1 MIGLLSKVFIKNY
14 TDYKNP
20 EVRRS
25 YGFLTGIMG
34 IVLNF
39 LLFIG
44 KLFAGIITSS
54 ISVIADAINNLSDTG
69 SSVITMVG
77 FKLAGRPADSEHP
90 FGHGRI
96 EYIAGLFVSALIL
109 FMGFELEKGSIE
121 KIITPEDLS
130 FNVISLVIL
139 GLSLLVKLYIFLYN
153 RKIGGLISS
162 STMKATALDSLSDCI
177 STGAVIAGLIVYLVW
192 GVNIDGYVGVLV
204 GLFIFKT
211 GIESIKESITPLIGE
226 KAEKEYID
234 EIRETALSFENV
246 IGIHDLIIHNY
257 GVGQNM
263 ISFHAEV
270 PAEMDFIKAHEMI
283 DIVENEMKKKY
294 GCVTIHMDP
303 VLKDT
308 EQSLQYKKLVGD
320 VIAGIND
327 SISIHDFRMTDGNVN
342 RNLIFDVEVP
352 FGIKESDEEIKNR
365 IIEGI
370 KAYDSNLNVVIAV
383 DKKIY

>member
-1 MIGLLSKVFIKNY
+1 MIGLLSRIFIKNH

-25 YGFLTGIMG
+25 YGFLTGIVG
-34 IVLNF
+34 IILNF
-39 LLFIG
+39 LLFSG

-54 ISVIADAINNLSDTG
+54 ISIIADAINNLSDTG

-96 EYIAGLFVSALIL
+96 EYIASLFVSALIL

-121 KIITPEDLS
+121 KIINPEDIS

-153 RKIGGLISS
+153 RKIGSLISS

-177 STGAVIAGLIVYLVW
+177 STGAVIAGLIVFLIW
-192 GVNIDGYVGVLV
+192 GINIDGYVGVIV

-211 GIESIKESITPLIGE
+211 GIESIKESITPLLGE
-226 KAEKEYID
+226 KAD
-234 EIRETALSFENV
+234 EELITDIKETALSFENV
-246 IGIHDLIIHNY
+246 TGIHDLIIHNY

-270 PAEMDFIKAHEMI
+270 PAEMEFMEAHEMI
-283 DIVENEMKKKY
+283 DTIENEMKKKY

-303 VLKDT
+303 VLKDN
-308 EQSLQYKKLVGD
+308 EQTIMYKKLVND
-320 VIAGIND
+320 VISNINENL
-327 SISIHDFRMTDGNVN
+327 SIHDFRMTDGNIN
-342 RNLIFDVEVP
+342 KNLIFDVEVP

-365 IIEGI
+365 IIEEI
-370 KAYDSNLNVVIAV
+370 KAYDSNLNVVIEV

>member
-1 MIGLLSKVFIKNY
+1 MIGLLSRIFIKNY

-20 EVRRS
+20 AVRRS

-39 LLFIG
+39 LLFSG

-96 EYIAGLFVSALIL
+96 EYIASLFVSALIL
-109 FMGFELEKGSIE
+109 FMGFELEKGSVE
-121 KIITPEDLS
+121 KIITPEDIS

-153 RKIGGLISS
+153 RKIGSLISS

-192 GVNIDGYVGVLV
+192 GINIDGYVGVLV

-270 PAEMDFIKAHEMI
+270 PAEMDFIEAHEMI

-308 EQSLQYKKLVGD
+308 EQSLMYKKLVND
-320 VIAGIND
+320 IIAGVNNN
-327 SISIHDFRMTDGNVN
+327 ISIHDFRMTDGNVN
-342 RNLIFDVEVP
+342 KNLIFDVEVP

-365 IIEGI
+365 IVEGI
-370 KAYDSNLNVVIAV
+370 KAHDSNLNVVIAV

>member
-1 MIGLLSKVFIKNY
+1 MIGLLSRLFIKNY

-39 LLFIG
+39 LLFSG
-44 KLFAGIITSS
+44 KFFAGIITSS

-69 SSVITMVG
+69 SSLITLVS
-77 FKLAGRPADSEHP
+77 FKLASRPADDEHP
-90 FGHGRI
+90 FGHGRA
-96 EYIAGLFVSALIL
+96 EYIASLFVSVLIL

-121 KIITPEDLS
+121 KIINPEEIS
-130 FNVISLVIL
+130 FNIISLVIL
-139 GLSLLVKLYIFLYN
+139 GLSLLIKLYIFLYN

-162 STMKATALDSLSDCI
+162 SAMKATALDSLSDCI
-177 STGAVIAGLIVYLVW
+177 STIAVIAGLIVYLVF
-192 GVNIDGYVGVLV
+192 GINIDGYVGVLV

-211 GIESIKESITPLIGE
+211 GVESIKESITPLLGE
-226 KAEKEYID
+226 KADEEYIRG
-234 EIRETALSFENV
+234 IKETALSYENV
-246 IGIHDLIIHNY
+246 IGIHDLIVHNY

-270 PAEMDFIKAHEMI
+270 PAEMGFMEAHEMI
-283 DIVENEMKKKY
+283 DIVENDMKKKY

-303 VLKDT
+303 IVKDT
-308 EQSLQYKKLVGD
+308 EQSLMYKKLVND
-320 VIAGIND
+320 VISEVNEN
-327 SISIHDFRMTDGNVN
+327 ISFHDFRMTDGNIN
-342 RNLIFDVEVP
+342 KNLIFDIEVP

-365 IIEGI
+365 IVNGI
-370 KAYDSNLNVVIAV
+370 KAHYSNLNVVISV

>member
-1 MIGLLSKVFIKNY
+1 MIGLLSRLFIKNY

-39 LLFIG
+39 LLFSG
-44 KLFAGIITSS
+44 KFFAGIITSS

-69 SSVITMVG
+69 SSLITLVS
-77 FKLAGRPADSEHP
+77 FKLASRPADDEHP
-90 FGHGRI
+90 FGHGRA
-96 EYIAGLFVSALIL
+96 EYIASLFVSVLIL

-121 KIITPEDLS
+121 KIINPEEIS
-130 FNVISLVIL
+130 FNIISLVIL
-139 GLSLLVKLYIFLYN
+139 GLSLLIKLYIFLYN

-162 STMKATALDSLSDCI
+162 SAMKATALDSLSDCI
-177 STGAVIAGLIVYLVW
+177 STIAVIAGLIVYLVF
-192 GVNIDGYVGVLV
+192 GINIDGYVGVLV

-211 GIESIKESITPLIGE
+211 GVESIKESITPLLGE
-226 KAEKEYID
+226 KADEEYIRG
-234 EIRETALSFENV
+234 IKETALSYENV
-246 IGIHDLIIHNY
+246 IGIHDLIVHNY

-270 PAEMDFIKAHEMI
+270 PAEMGFMEAHEMI
-283 DIVENEMKKKY
+283 DIVENDMKKKY

-303 VLKDT
+303 IVKDT
-308 EQSLQYKKLVGD
+308 EQSLMYKKLVND
-320 VIAGIND
+320 VISEVNEN
-327 SISIHDFRMTDGNVN
+327 ISFHDFRMTDGNIN
-342 RNLIFDVEVP
+342 RNLIFDIEVP

-365 IIEGI
+365 IVNGI
-370 KAYDSNLNVVIAV
+370 KAHYSNLNVVISV

>member
-1 MIGLLSKVFIKNY
+1 MIGLLSRIFIKNH

-25 YGFLTGIMG
+25 YGFLTGIVG

-39 LLFIG
+39 LLFSG

-96 EYIAGLFVSALIL
+96 EYIAGLFVSVLIL
-109 FMGFELEKGSIE
+109 FMGFELEKSSIE
-121 KIITPEDLS
+121 KIITPEDIS

-192 GVNIDGYVGVLV
+192 GINIDGFVGVLV

-211 GIESIKESITPLIGE
+211 GIESIKESITPLLGE
-226 KAEKEYID
+226 KADLEYIKD
-234 EIRETALSFENV
+234 IKETALSFENV
-246 IGIHDLIIHNY
+246 IGIHDLIVHNY

-270 PAEMDFIKAHEMI
+270 PAEMEFMEAHEMI
-283 DIVENEMKKKY
+283 DVVENEMKKKY

-308 EQSLQYKKLVGD
+308 EQSLMYKKLVLD
-320 VIAGIND
+320 VISGIND
-327 SISIHDFRMTDGNVN
+327 SISIHDFRMTDGNIN

-352 FGIKESDEEIKNR
+352 FGIKETDEEIKSR
-365 IIEGI
+365 IVEGI
-370 KAYDSNLNVVIAV
+370 KAYDDNLNVVIAV

>member
-1 MIGLLSKVFIKNY
+1 MIGLLSRIFIKNH

-25 YGFLTGIMG
+25 YGFLTGIVG
-34 IVLNF
+34 IILNF
-39 LLFIG
+39 LLFSG

-54 ISVIADAINNLSDTG
+54 ISIIADAINNLSDTG

-96 EYIAGLFVSALIL
+96 EYIASLFVSALIL

-121 KIITPEDLS
+121 KIINPEDIS

-153 RKIGGLISS
+153 RKIGSLICS

-177 STGAVIAGLIVYLVW
+177 STGAVIAGLIVFLIW
-192 GVNIDGYVGVLV
+192 GINIDGYVGVIV

-211 GIESIKESITPLIGE
+211 GIESIKESITPLLGE
-226 KAEKEYID
+226 KAD
-234 EIRETALSFENV
+234 EELITDIRETALSFENV
-246 IGIHDLIIHNY
+246 TGIHDLIIHNY

-270 PAEMDFIKAHEMI
+270 PAEMEFMEAHEMI
-283 DIVENEMKKKY
+283 DTIENEMKKKY

-303 VLKDT
+303 VLKDN
-308 EQSLQYKKLVGD
+308 EQTIMYKKLVND
-320 VIAGIND
+320 VISTINENL
-327 SISIHDFRMTDGNVN
+327 SIHDFRMTDGNIN
-342 RNLIFDVEVP
+342 KNLIFDVEVP

-365 IIEGI
+365 IIEEI
-370 KAYDSNLNVVIAV
+370 KAYDSNLNVVIEV

>member
-1 MIGLLSKVFIKNY
+1 MIGLLSRLFIKNY

-39 LLFIG
+39 LLFSG
-44 KLFAGIITSS
+44 KFFAGIITSS

-69 SSVITMVG
+69 SSLITLVS
-77 FKLAGRPADSEHP
+77 FKLASRPADDEHP
-90 FGHGRI
+90 FGHGRA
-96 EYIAGLFVSALIL
+96 EYIASLFVSVLIL

-121 KIITPEDLS
+121 KIINPEEIS
-130 FNVISLVIL
+130 FNIISLVIL
-139 GLSLLVKLYIFLYN
+139 GLSLLIKLYIFLYN

-162 STMKATALDSLSDCI
+162 SAMKATALDSLSDCI
-177 STGAVIAGLIVYLVW
+177 STIAVIAGLIVYLVF
-192 GVNIDGYVGVLV
+192 GINIDGYVGVLV

-211 GIESIKESITPLIGE
+211 GVESIKESITPLLGE
-226 KAEKEYID
+226 KADEEYIRG
-234 EIRETALSFENV
+234 IKETALSYENV
-246 IGIHDLIIHNY
+246 IGIHDLIVHNY

-270 PAEMDFIKAHEMI
+270 PAEMGFMEAHEMI
-283 DIVENEMKKKY
+283 DIVENDMKKKY

-303 VLKDT
+303 IVKDT
-308 EQSLQYKKLVGD
+308 EQSLMYKRLVND
-320 VIAGIND
+320 VISEVNEN
-327 SISIHDFRMTDGNVN
+327 ISFHDFRMTDGNIN
-342 RNLIFDVEVP
+342 RNLIFDIEVP

-365 IIEGI
+365 IVNGI
-370 KAYDSNLNVVIAV
+370 KAHYSNLNVVISV

>member
-153 RKIGGLISS
+153 RKIGSLISS

>member
-1 MIGLLSKVFIKNY
+1 MIGLLSRIFIKNH

-25 YGFLTGIMG
+25 YGFLTGIVG
-34 IVLNF
+34 IILNF
-39 LLFIG
+39 LLFSG

-54 ISVIADAINNLSDTG
+54 ISIIADAINNLSDTG

-96 EYIAGLFVSALIL
+96 EYIASLFVSALIL

-121 KIITPEDLS
+121 KIINPEDIS

-153 RKIGGLISS
+153 RKIGSLISS

-177 STGAVIAGLIVYLVW
+177 STGAVIAGLIVFLIW
-192 GVNIDGYVGVLV
+192 GINIDGYVGVIV

-211 GIESIKESITPLIGE
+211 GIESIKESITPLLGE
-226 KAEKEYID
+226 KAD
-234 EIRETALSFENV
+234 EELITDIRETALSFENV
-246 IGIHDLIIHNY
+246 TGIHDLIIHNY

-270 PAEMDFIKAHEMI
+270 PAEMEFMEAHEMI
-283 DIVENEMKKKY
+283 DTIENEMKKKY

-303 VLKDT
+303 VLKDN
-308 EQSLQYKKLVGD
+308 EQTIMYKKLVND
-320 VIAGIND
+320 VISTINENL
-327 SISIHDFRMTDGNVN
+327 SIHDFRMTDGNIN
-342 RNLIFDVEVP
+342 KNLIFDVEVP

-365 IIEGI
+365 IIEEI
-370 KAYDSNLNVVIAV
+370 KAYDSNLNVVIEV

>member
-1 MIGLLSKVFIKNY
+1 MIGLLSRIFIKNH

-25 YGFLTGIMG
+25 YGFLTGIVG
-34 IVLNF
+34 IILNF
-39 LLFIG
+39 LLFSG

-54 ISVIADAINNLSDTG
+54 ISIIADAINNLSDTG

-96 EYIAGLFVSALIL
+96 EYIASLFVSALIL

-121 KIITPEDLS
+121 KIINPEDIS
-130 FNVISLVIL
+130 FKVISLVIL

-153 RKIGGLISS
+153 RKIGSLISS

-177 STGAVIAGLIVYLVW
+177 STGAVIAGLIVFLIW
-192 GVNIDGYVGVLV
+192 GINIDGYVGVIV

-211 GIESIKESITPLIGE
+211 GIESIKESITPLLGE
-226 KAEKEYID
+226 KAD
-234 EIRETALSFENV
+234 EELITDIRETALSFENV
-246 IGIHDLIIHNY
+246 TGIHDLIIHNY

-270 PAEMDFIKAHEMI
+270 PAEMEFMEAHEMI
-283 DIVENEMKKKY
+283 DTIENEMKKKY

-303 VLKDT
+303 VLKDN
-308 EQSLQYKKLVGD
+308 EQTIMYKKLVND
-320 VIAGIND
+320 VISTINENL
-327 SISIHDFRMTDGNVN
+327 SIHDFRMTDGNIN
-342 RNLIFDVEVP
+342 KNLIFDVEVP

-365 IIEGI
+365 IIEEI
-370 KAYDSNLNVVIAV
+370 KAYDSNLNVVIEV

>member
-1 MIGLLSKVFIKNY
+1 MIGLLSRIFIKNH

-25 YGFLTGIMG
+25 YGFLTGIVG
-34 IVLNF
+34 IILNF
-39 LLFIG
+39 LLFSG

-54 ISVIADAINNLSDTG
+54 ISIIADAINNLSDTG

-96 EYIAGLFVSALIL
+96 EYIASLFVSALIL

-121 KIITPEDLS
+121 KIINPEDIS

-153 RKIGGLISS
+153 RKIGSLISS

-177 STGAVIAGLIVYLVW
+177 STGAVIAGLIVFLIW
-192 GVNIDGYVGVLV
+192 GINIDGYVGVIV

-211 GIESIKESITPLIGE
+211 GIESIKESITPLLGE
-226 KAEKEYID
+226 KAD
-234 EIRETALSFENV
+234 EELITDIRETALSFENV
-246 IGIHDLIIHNY
+246 TGIHDLIIHNY

-270 PAEMDFIKAHEMI
+270 PAEMEFMEAHEMI
-283 DIVENEMKKKY
+283 DTIENEMKKKY

-303 VLKDT
+303 VLKDN
-308 EQSLQYKKLVGD
+308 EQTIMYKKLVND
-320 VIAGIND
+320 VISNINENL
-327 SISIHDFRMTDGNVN
+327 SIHDFRMTDGNIN
-342 RNLIFDVEVP
+342 KNLIFDVEVP

-365 IIEGI
+365 IIEEI
-370 KAYDSNLNVVIAV
+370 KAYDSNLNVVIEV

>member
-1 MIGLLSKVFIKNY
+1 MIGLLSRIFIKNH

-25 YGFLTGIMG
+25 YGFLTGIVG
-34 IVLNF
+34 IILNF
-39 LLFIG
+39 LLFSG

-54 ISVIADAINNLSDTG
+54 ISIIADAINNLSDTG
-69 SSVITMVG
+69 SSLITMVG

-96 EYIAGLFVSALIL
+96 EYIASLFVSVLIL
-109 FMGFELEKGSIE
+109 FMGFELEKSSIE
-121 KIITPEDLS
+121 KIINPEDIS

-177 STGAVIAGLIVYLVW
+177 STGAVIAGLIVFLVW
-192 GVNIDGYVGVLV
+192 GINIDGYVGVLV

-211 GIESIKESITPLIGE
+211 GIESIKESITPLLGE
-226 KAEKEYID
+226 KADMELINDIK
-234 EIRETALSFENV
+234 ETALSFENV

-270 PAEMDFIKAHEMI
+270 PAEMEFIEAHEMI

-303 VLKDT
+303 VLKDN
-308 EQSLQYKKLVGD
+308 EQTIMYKKLVND
-320 VIAGIND
+320 VISAINENL
-327 SISIHDFRMTDGNVN
+327 SIHDFRMTDGNVN
-342 RNLIFDVEVP
+342 KNLIFDVEVP
-352 FGIKESDEEIKNR
+352 FEIKESDEEIRNR

-370 KAYDSNLNVVIAV
+370 KACDSNLNVVISV

>member
-1 MIGLLSKVFIKNY
+1 MIGLLSRIFIKNH

-25 YGFLTGIMG
+25 YGFLTGIVG
-34 IVLNF
+34 IILNF
-39 LLFIG
+39 LLFSG

-54 ISVIADAINNLSDTG
+54 ISIIADAINNLSDTG

-96 EYIAGLFVSALIL
+96 EYIASLFVSALIL

-121 KIITPEDLS
+121 KIINPEDIS

-153 RKIGGLISS
+153 RKIGSLISS

-177 STGAVIAGLIVYLVW
+177 STGAVIAGLIVFLIW
-192 GVNIDGYVGVLV
+192 GINIDGYVGVIV

-211 GIESIKESITPLIGE
+211 GIESIKESITPLLGE
-226 KAEKEYID
+226 KAD
-234 EIRETALSFENV
+234 EELITDIRETALSFENV
-246 IGIHDLIIHNY
+246 TGIHDLIIHNY

-270 PAEMDFIKAHEMI
+270 PAEMEFMDAHEMI
-283 DIVENEMKKKY
+283 DTIENEMKKKY

-303 VLKDT
+303 VLKDN
-308 EQSLQYKKLVGD
+308 EQTIMYKKLVND
-320 VIAGIND
+320 VISTINENL
-327 SISIHDFRMTDGNVN
+327 SIHDFRMTDGNIN
-342 RNLIFDVEVP
+342 KNLIFDVEVP

-365 IIEGI
+365 IIEEI
-370 KAYDSNLNVVIAV
+370 KAYDSNLNVVIEV

>member
-1 MIGLLSKVFIKNY
+1 MIGLLSRIFIKNH

-25 YGFLTGIMG
+25 YGFLTGIVG

-39 LLFIG
+39 LLFSG

-54 ISVIADAINNLSDTG
+54 ISVIADAINNLSDAG

-96 EYIAGLFVSALIL
+96 EYIAGLFVSVLIL
-109 FMGFELEKGSIE
+109 FMGFELEKSSIE
-121 KIITPEDLS
+121 KIITPEDIS

-192 GVNIDGYVGVLV
+192 GINIDGFVGVLV

-211 GIESIKESITPLIGE
+211 GIESIKESITPLLGE
-226 KAEKEYID
+226 KADLEYIKD
-234 EIRETALSFENV
+234 IKETALSFENV
-246 IGIHDLIIHNY
+246 IGIHDLIVHNY

-270 PAEMDFIKAHEMI
+270 PAEMEFMEAHEMI
-283 DIVENEMKKKY
+283 DVVENEMKKKY

-308 EQSLQYKKLVGD
+308 EQSLMYKKLVLD
-320 VIAGIND
+320 VISGIND
-327 SISIHDFRMTDGNVN
+327 SISIHDFRMTDGNIN
-342 RNLIFDVEVP
+342 RNLIFDIEVP
-352 FGIKESDEEIKNR
+352 FGIKETDEEIKSR
-365 IIEGI
+365 IVEGI
-370 KAYDSNLNVVIAV
+370 KAYDGNLNVVIDV

>member
-1 MIGLLSKVFIKNY
+1 MIGLLSRIFIKNH

-25 YGFLTGIMG
+25 YGFLTGIVG
-34 IVLNF
+34 IILNF
-39 LLFIG
+39 LLFSG

-54 ISVIADAINNLSDTG
+54 ISIIADAINNLSDTG

-96 EYIAGLFVSALIL
+96 EYIASLFVSALIL

-121 KIITPEDLS
+121 KIINPEDIS

-153 RKIGGLISS
+153 RKIGSLISS

-177 STGAVIAGLIVYLVW
+177 STGAVIAGLIVFLIW
-192 GVNIDGYVGVLV
+192 GINIDGYVGVIV

-211 GIESIKESITPLIGE
+211 GIESIKESITPLLGE
-226 KAEKEYID
+226 KAD
-234 EIRETALSFENV
+234 EELITDIRETALSFENV
-246 IGIHDLIIHNY
+246 TGIHDLIIHNY

-270 PAEMDFIKAHEMI
+270 PAEMEFMEAHEMI
-283 DIVENEMKKKY
+283 DTIENEMKKKY

-303 VLKDT
+303 VLKDN
-308 EQSLQYKKLVGD
+308 EQTIMYKKLVND
-320 VIAGIND
+320 VIPNINENL
-327 SISIHDFRMTDGNVN
+327 SIHDFRMTDGNIN
-342 RNLIFDVEVP
+342 KNLIFDVEVP

-365 IIEGI
+365 IIEEI
-370 KAYDSNLNVVIAV
+370 KAYDSNLNVVIEV

>member
-1 MIGLLSKVFIKNY
+1 MIGLLSRIFIKNH

-25 YGFLTGIMG
+25 YGFLTGIVG
-34 IVLNF
+34 IILNF
-39 LLFIG
+39 LLFSG

-54 ISVIADAINNLSDTG
+54 ISIIADAINNLSDTG

-96 EYIAGLFVSALIL
+96 EYIASLFVSALIL

-121 KIITPEDLS
+121 KIINPEDIS

-153 RKIGGLISS
+153 RKIGSLISS

-177 STGAVIAGLIVYLVW
+177 STGAVIAGLIVFLIW
-192 GVNIDGYVGVLV
+192 GINIDGYVGVIV

-211 GIESIKESITPLIGE
+211 GIESIKESITPLLGE
-226 KAEKEYID
+226 KAD
-234 EIRETALSFENV
+234 EELITDIKETALSFENV
-246 IGIHDLIIHNY
+246 TGIHDLIIHNY

-270 PAEMDFIKAHEMI
+270 PAEMEFMEAHEMI
-283 DIVENEMKKKY
+283 DTIENEMKKKY

-303 VLKDT
+303 VIKDN
-308 EQSLQYKKLVGD
+308 EQTIMYKKLVND
-320 VIAGIND
+320 VISNINENL
-327 SISIHDFRMTDGNVN
+327 SIHDFRMTDGNIN
-342 RNLIFDVEVP
+342 KNLIFDVEVP

-365 IIEGI
+365 IIEEI
-370 KAYDSNLNVVIAV
+370 KAYDSNLNVVIDV

>member
-1 MIGLLSKVFIKNY
+1 MIGLLSRIFIKNH

-25 YGFLTGIMG
+25 YGFLTGIVG

-39 LLFIG
+39 LLFSG

-54 ISVIADAINNLSDTG
+54 ISVIADAINNLSDTC

-96 EYIAGLFVSALIL
+96 EYIAGLFVSVLIL
-109 FMGFELEKGSIE
+109 FMGFELEKSSIE
-121 KIITPEDLS
+121 KIITPEDIS

-139 GLSLLVKLYIFLYN
+139 GLSLLVKLYIFFYN

-192 GVNIDGYVGVLV
+192 GINIDGFVGVLV

-211 GIESIKESITPLIGE
+211 GIESIKESITPLLGE
-226 KAEKEYID
+226 KADLEYIKD
-234 EIRETALSFENV
+234 IKETALSFENV
-246 IGIHDLIIHNY
+246 IGIHDLIVHNY

-270 PAEMDFIKAHEMI
+270 PAEMEFMEAHEMI
-283 DIVENEMKKKY
+283 DVVENEMKKKY

-308 EQSLQYKKLVGD
+308 EQSLMYKKLVLD
-320 VIAGIND
+320 VISGIND
-327 SISIHDFRMTDGNVN
+327 SISIHDFRMTDGNIN

-352 FGIKESDEEIKNR
+352 FGIKETDEEIKSR
-365 IIEGI
+365 IVEGI
-370 KAYDSNLNVVIAV
+370 KAYDGNLNVVIAV

>member
-1 MIGLLSKVFIKNY
+1 MIGLLSRLIIKNY

-39 LLFIG
+39 LLFSG
-44 KLFAGIITSS
+44 KFFAGIITSS

-69 SSVITMVG
+69 SSLITLVS
-77 FKLAGRPADSEHP
+77 FKLASRPADDEHP
-90 FGHGRI
+90 FGHGRA
-96 EYIAGLFVSALIL
+96 EYIASLFVSVLIL

-121 KIITPEDLS
+121 KIINPEEIS
-130 FNVISLVIL
+130 FNIISLVIL
-139 GLSLLVKLYIFLYN
+139 GLSLLIKLYIFLYN

-162 STMKATALDSLSDCI
+162 SAMKATALDSLSDCI
-177 STGAVIAGLIVYLVW
+177 STIAVIAGLIVYLVF
-192 GVNIDGYVGVLV
+192 GINIDGYVGVLV

-211 GIESIKESITPLIGE
+211 GVESIKESITPLLGE
-226 KAEKEYID
+226 KADEEYIRG
-234 EIRETALSFENV
+234 IKETALSYENV
-246 IGIHDLIIHNY
+246 IGIHDLIVHNY

-270 PAEMDFIKAHEMI
+270 PAEMGFMEAHEMI
-283 DIVENEMKKKY
+283 DIVENDMKKKY

-303 VLKDT
+303 IVKDT
-308 EQSLQYKKLVGD
+308 EQSLMYKKLVNN
-320 VIAGIND
+320 VISEVNEN
-327 SISIHDFRMTDGNVN
+327 ISFHDFRMTDGNIN
-342 RNLIFDVEVP
+342 RNLIFDIEVP

-365 IIEGI
+365 IVNGI
-370 KAYDSNLNVVIAV
+370 KAHYSNLNVVISV

>member
-1 MIGLLSKVFIKNY
+1 MIGLLSRIFIKNH

-25 YGFLTGIMG
+25 YGFLTGIVG
-34 IVLNF
+34 IILNF
-39 LLFIG
+39 LLFSG

-54 ISVIADAINNLSDTG
+54 ISIIADAINNLSDTG

-96 EYIAGLFVSALIL
+96 EYIASLFVSVLIL

-121 KIITPEDLS
+121 KIINPEDIS

-153 RKIGGLISS
+153 RKIGCLISS

-177 STGAVIAGLIVYLVW
+177 STGAVIAGLIVFLVW
-192 GVNIDGYVGVLV
+192 GINIDGYVGVLV

-211 GIESIKESITPLIGE
+211 GIESIKESITPLLGE
-226 KAEKEYID
+226 KAD
-234 EIRETALSFENV
+234 EELINDIKETAISFENV
-246 IGIHDLIIHNY
+246 IGVHDLIIHNY

-270 PAEMDFIKAHEMI
+270 PAEMEFMEAHEMI

-303 VLKDT
+303 VLKDN
-308 EQSLQYKKLVGD
+308 EQTIMYKKLVND
-320 VIAGIND
+320 VISAINENL
-327 SISIHDFRMTDGNVN
+327 SIHDFRMTDGNVN
-342 RNLIFDVEVP
+342 KNLIFDVEVP
-352 FGIKESDEEIKNR
+352 FGIKESDEEIRNR
-365 IIEGI
+365 IVEGI
-370 KAYDSNLNVVIAV
+370 KAYDSNLNVVISV

>member
-1 MIGLLSKVFIKNY
+1 MIGLLSRIFIKNH
-14 TDYKNP
+14 THYKNP

-25 YGFLTGIMG
+25 YGFLTGIVG
-34 IVLNF
+34 IILNF
-39 LLFIG
+39 LLFSG

-54 ISVIADAINNLSDTG
+54 ISIIADAINNLSDTG

-96 EYIAGLFVSALIL
+96 EYIASLFVSALIL

-121 KIITPEDLS
+121 KIINPDDIS
-130 FNVISLVIL
+130 FNVISLVIR
-139 GLSLLVKLYIFLYN
+139 GVSLLVKLYTFLYN
-153 RKIGGLISS
+153 RKIGSLISS

-177 STGAVIAGLIVYLVW
+177 STGAVIAGLIVFLIW
-192 GVNIDGYVGVLV
+192 GINIDGYVGVIV

-211 GIESIKESITPLIGE
+211 GIESIKESITPLLGE
-226 KAEKEYID
+226 KAD
-234 EIRETALSFENV
+234 EELITDIRETALSFENV
-246 IGIHDLIIHNY
+246 TGIHDLIIHNY

-270 PAEMDFIKAHEMI
+270 PAEMEFMEAHEMI
-283 DIVENEMKKKY
+283 DTIENEMKKKY

-303 VLKDT
+303 VLKDN
-308 EQSLQYKKLVGD
+308 EQTIMYKKLVND
-320 VIAGIND
+320 VISNINENL
-327 SISIHDFRMTDGNVN
+327 SIHDFRMTDGNIN
-342 RNLIFDVEVP
+342 KNLIFDVEVP

-365 IIEGI
+365 IIEEI
-370 KAYDSNLNVVIAV
+370 KAYDSNLNVVIEV